1 MAPNGSPSRNTCSPG
16 CSGPTCSTSTCRPI
30 SAALSMPSDMQAW
43 EKAQVA
49 QKVSASPSSAITAGP
64 LRGKTTPGPLMRAP
78 SRGSDGARVQGGG
91 APGGGEVAVEAHG
104 DDTQQQASARRG
116 LQAGFAQLDQAV
128 CLQRLQAGQ
137 RIGEVAAEIDDVTA
151 AEDVVV
157 QAAMAHQLL
166 DHVGADHVVLV
177 HAHATPHRQAA
188 LVDRLLPAAD
198 IARVLAEAGA
208 DVADRAHAQ
217 ADQVALRMGGVAHE
231 VAVQAAFA
239 LRARQLVGRQGEVVH
254 ADVLVAG

>member
-1 MAPNGSPSRNTCSPG
+1 M
-16 CSGPTCSTSTCRPI
+16 

-43 EKAQVA
+43 EKAQVE
-49 QKVSASPSSAITAGP
+49 QKVSASPSSATTAGP
-64 LRGKTTPGPLMRAP
+64 VRGKATPGLLMRSAP
-78 SRGSDGARVQGGG
+78 PPSDGTRIPGRGGTV
-91 APGGGEVAVEAHG
+91 GGLEVAVEAHG
-104 DDTQQQASARRG
+104 DDTQQQASARRS

-151 AEDVVV
+151 AEGVVV

-188 LVDRLLPAAD
+188 L
-198 IARVLAEAGA
+198 
-208 DVADRAHAQ
+208 
-217 ADQVALRMGGVAHE
+217 
-231 VAVQAAFA
+231 
-239 LRARQLVGRQGEVVH
+239 
-254 ADVLVAG
+254 